1 MDAVELLPLAYGVT
15 RQESNSDACKLT
27 GRYNQDSMLSFICCL
42 FLSPWQVS
50 ELRARLS
57 SARDTNEH
65 LGKELGEKEASV
77 RQLEGRLMEYKEQ
90 MDSA

>member
-1 MDAVELLPLAYGVT
+1 
-15 RQESNSDACKLT
+15 
-27 GRYNQDSMLSFICCL
+27 MLSL
-42 FLSPWQVS
+42 FVTPWQVS